1 MALTCPVCS
10 AENREGANFCM
21 RCGERLT
28 PASAPPIPAA
38 PTPNPS
44 TRFEREWAATAPAQ
58 LRAPTIPGEL
68 HDAAALGPRSKEQPG
83 DGDAER
89 TVLLGAGKPTRAPKP
104 ESSSDESAEAR
115 RARRRERAQAQAAQP
130 AVGRRGMWLWV
141 GLLVLGVAMIA
152 AGWYGFGS
160 RGAAPAAPTPAVVA
174 PAPQ

>member
-68 HDAAALGPRSKEQPG
+68 YDAAAVTPGGGKGQPR
-83 DGDAER
+83 DGDADR
-89 TVLLGAGKPTRAPKP
+89 TVLVGSGKPTRAPKP

-160 RGAAPAAPTPAVVA
+160 RGAAPAAPTDDARA
-174 PAPQ
+174 